1 MSVKIYVRDNTNGK
15 VHEYGTS
22 QHDALI
28 LQEDGSLHYH
38 NLQNGCG
45 TIFSDQGYTFC
56 LADGSD
62 PREIIGDYIQYGVE
76 PYIDIG
82 GISEHQESKPQP
94 KTLNEWRDEI
104 HENAVAHGWWEG
116 IRPFGE
122 IVALC
127 HSELSEALEEDRAG
141 NPDFYLAPNG
151 KPEGVAVEMIDCLIR
166 ILDWCGHVGVDV
178 DELIKTKHE
187 FNIGRPFKHGKK
199 Y

>member
-45 TIFSDQGYTFC
+45 TMFPDEGYAFC

-62 PREIIGDYIQYGVE
+62 PRTSSDYIQYGVE

-82 GISEHQESKPQP
+82 GISEQQESKPLP
-94 KTLNEWRDEI
+94 VDDYISGNWREDEKI
-104 HENAVAHGWWEG
+104 
-116 IRPFGE
+116 F
-122 IVALC
+122 
-127 HSELSEALEEDRAG
+127 
-141 NPDFYLAPNG
+141 
-151 KPEGVAVEMIDCLIR
+151 
-166 ILDWCGHVGVDV
+166 
-178 DELIKTKHE
+178 
-187 FNIGRPFKHGKK
+187 
-199 Y
+199 

>member
-45 TIFSDQGYTFC
+45 TMYPDEGYTFC

-62 PREIIGDYIQYGVE
+62 PRMSEDYIHYGVE

-82 GISEHQESKPQP
+82 GNGEDHTCVTCEWIS
-94 KTLNEWRDEI
+94 
-104 HENAVAHGWWEG
+104 V
-116 IRPFGE
+116 
-122 IVALC
+122 
-127 HSELSEALEEDRAG
+127 EDRLPEKNHVVLGWYKDNPFAG
-141 NPDFYLAPNG
+141 YTYGVVSWNGKGWVFVYAQRYVTNVTHWMKMPLAPEVKN
-151 KPEGVAVEMIDCLIR
+151 D
-166 ILDWCGHVGVDV
+166 
-178 DELIKTKHE
+178 
-187 FNIGRPFKHGKK
+187 
-199 Y
+199 